1 MNMNTYY
8 HYSVLGGFEPI
19 RIPSIT
25 SERVMQVT
33 GGVLLLACTVLVMGL
48 CYRSG
53 QAAAMSMAGFADPH
67 MPIQVAAAAQADR
80 GDDRGG
86 LVGGGSV
93 LLFITTSMS
102 DQHLKFLRDCW
113 PLVVSRSALL
123 QRADVKLVGTL
134 PLGRSISPGVEAL
147 RSAYKGYNTT
157 LLDAVSLPDP
167 GYAEGAMLALHEA
180 VARKWFAPYDWVIRL
195 NPDVLVL
202 DDGWIVQQM
211 QDPAVDALLV
221 MCTSGVHTDF
231 TIFRPGALRPDAY
244 TSAFSN
250 AEKETEHEMQD
261 IISAGRYR
269 VLPGT
274 WVRGYCRVR
283 GPQSPVVHDHRLVKE
298 CTPEILQTYYSD
310 R

>member
-1 MNMNTYY
+1 MNTHY
-8 HYSVLGGFEPI
+8 HYSVLGGYEPI
-19 RIPSIT
+19 RIPVVWEKCIN
-25 SERVMQVT
+25 VAAPM
-33 GGVLLLACTVLVMGL
+33 LLLSFTVLGMVL
-48 CYRSG
+48 CYETG
-53 QAAAMSMAGFADPH
+53 KAAAAVAVNLNSADPH
-67 MPIQVAAAAQADR
+67 IPIQGSAWAELAGAKADAVR
-80 GDDRGG
+80 SR
-86 LVGGGSV
+86 GSV

-102 DQHLKFLRDCW
+102 DQHLLFLRECW
-113 PLVVSRSALL
+113 PLVVERSALL
-123 QRADVKLVGTL
+123 RQADVMLVGTL
-134 PLGRSISPGVEAL
+134 QPGQSIAPGMDAL

-157 LLDAVSLPDP
+157 LLDAVSLPNP

-180 VARKWFAPYDWVIRL
+180 AARKWFAPYDWVIRL

-221 MCTSGVHTDF
+221 VCTSGIHTDF

-283 GPQSPVVHDHRLVKE
+283 GPQSPVVHDHMLARE
-298 CTPEILQTYYSD
+298 CTPSLLQP
-310 R
+310 